1 MKRLVKWCFCLFVG
15 RVAPVATLPSALIE
29 KRSSLGARCR
39 VGSPRCTLC
48 LSTCGSII
56 PMEVGRSTNAVIGP
70 EMSMLSPKLLDT
82 LSVSLGWTSAQ
93 AHRLRFPG
101 S

>member
-39 VGSPRCTLC
+39 VGSPRCTSVYRPVVPSSRWKL
-48 LSTCGSII
+48 
-56 PMEVGRSTNAVIGP
+56 GRSTNAVIGP

-82 LSVSLGWTSAQ
+82 LSV
-93 AHRLRFPG
+93 
-101 S
+101 